1 MPATGQEPGC
11 TRARVHHPVVAFQEC
26 IQKRIEE
33 GQYKAKYKMIV
44 EEEVIICQVELD
56 LASSLAPS
64 LAPSIA
70 SSL

>member
-1 MPATGQEPGC
+1 MPATGQEPGS

-44 EEEVIICQVELD
+44 EEEEII
-56 LASSLAPS
+56 LA
-64 LAPSIA
+64 
-70 SSL
+70 

>member
-44 EEEVIICQVELD
+44 EEEEIIPD
-56 LASSLAPS
+56 
-64 LAPSIA
+64 SIRIDIR
-70 SSL
+70 LPKH

>member
-11 TRARVHHPVVAFQEC
+11 TRARAHHPVVAFQEC

-44 EEEVIICQVELD
+44 EEEEIILVTFINQCNGILEGG
-56 LASSLAPS
+56 P
-64 LAPSIA
+64 
-70 SSL
+70 